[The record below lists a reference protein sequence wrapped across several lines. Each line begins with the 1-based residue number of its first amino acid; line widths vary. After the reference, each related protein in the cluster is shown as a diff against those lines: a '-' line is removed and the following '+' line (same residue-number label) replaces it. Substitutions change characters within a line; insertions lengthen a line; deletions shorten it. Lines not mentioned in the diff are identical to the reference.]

1 MIKDYFQSHRL
12 LIVISVL
19 AAVASATFVL
29 WIAADFFRPMPP
41 RTLTMA
47 TGPEGG
53 AYSEFGKRYQ
63 EILARDGIELRL
75 LPTAG
80 AMENLALLRNKGS
93 KVDVGFLQ
101 SGITSDKE
109 SPDLR
114 SLGTVFYEPLW
125 FFTRDKYQGKKLQ
138 SLRGKMISIGPEG
151 SGSREL
157 ALKLLARNGID
168 QSFADLLS
176 LTPQDAGEKLIRGE
190 IDAAIMLTSWDAPVV
205 QRLLTSNRIEP
216 ANFPRTDAYLA
227 LYPYLNKV
235 VLPEGVIDLAKNRPA
250 SDVFLIAPKANLVV
264 RGDLHPALQFL
275 LLKAAEEIHS
285 GPAMFQKPG
294 QFPAAEAIDL
304 PLSDQARQFYKS
316 GSPFLQQHLPFWLA
330 VLVNRLLILLIP
342 LAGVLYPMLR
352 LFPAL
357 YSWQIQRRIYR
368 LYGELRYLEHDLESR
383 GADQNMNELS
393 SRLDSIEEKAHRL
406 RAQGIYANMRY
417 TLWMHIT
424 MVRERLLKSIASA
437 KQESGVPKVI

>member
-1 MIKDYFQSHRL
+1 MKIRDYFQIHRL
-12 LIVISVL
+12 YLVIAVL
-19 AAVASATFVL
+19 AVAALAVAVL
-29 WIAADFFRPMPP
+29 WAVAAYMRPMPP

-53 AYSEFGKRYQ
+53 AYYEFAKRYR

-80 AMENLALLRNKGS
+80 ALENLARLRDKGS

-101 SGITSDKE
+101 SGITSAKE
-109 SPDLR
+109 SPDLK

-125 FFTRDKYQGKKLQ
+125 FFITEKYRGNRLLA
-138 SLRGKMISIGPEG
+138 LRGKKISIGPEG
-151 SGSREL
+151 SGGREL
-157 ALKLLARNGID
+157 AIKLLKRNGID
-168 QSFADLLS
+168 QGFADLLS
-176 LTPQDAGEKLIRGE
+176 LTPQVAGEKLIRGE
-190 IDAAIMLTSWDAPVV
+190 IDAAIMLTSWDAPIV
-205 QRLLTSNRIEP
+205 QRLLHTNGIEP

-235 VLPEGVIDLAKNRPA
+235 VLPEGVVDLANNRPP

-264 RGDLHPALQFL
+264 RESLHPALQFL

-285 GPAMFQKPG
+285 GPGMFQKPG

-304 PLSDQARQFYKS
+304 PLSEQARQYYRS

-330 VLVNRLLILLIP
+330 VLVNQLLVLLIP
-342 LAGVLYPMLR
+342 VVGVLYPLLR
-352 LFPAL
+352 LFPAM
-357 YSWQIQRRIYR
+357 YGWQIQRRIFR
-368 LYGELRYLEHDLESR
+368 LYGELRFLEHDLDTR
-383 GADQNMNELS
+383 GAGQNMDDLN
-393 SRLDSIEEKAHRL
+393 SRLDRIEEKAHGL

-424 MVRERLLKSIASA
+424 MVRERMIKSVGTE
-437 KQESGVPKVI
+437 K

>member
-1 MIKDYFQSHRL
+1 MIKDYFQAHRL

-19 AAVASATFVL
+19 AVVVLATVAL
-29 WIAADFFRPMPP
+29 WLAADFFQPMPP
-41 RTLTMA
+41 RILTMA

-80 AMENLALLRNKGS
+80 ALENLALLRDRQSN
-93 KVDVGFLQ
+93 VEVGFLQ
-101 SGITSDKE
+101 SGITSGKE
-109 SPDLR
+109 SPDLV
-114 SLGTVFYEPLW
+114 SLGTTFYEPLW
-125 FFTRDKYQGKKLQ
+125 FFSRTEYLRRGIQA
-138 SLRGKMISIGPEG
+138 LRGKKISIGADG

-157 ALKLLARNGID
+157 ALKLLKRNGID
-168 QSFADLLS
+168 QGFAELLS
-176 LTPQDAGEKLIRGE
+176 LTPQEAGEKLILGE
-190 IDAAIMLTSWDAPVV
+190 IDAAIMLTSWDAPIV
-205 QRLLTSNRIEP
+205 QQLLAAKGIEP

-235 VLPEGVIDLAKNRPA
+235 VLPEGVIDLANNRPA

-285 GPAMFQKPG
+285 GPRMFQKPG
-294 QFPAAEAIDL
+294 QFPAAESVDL
-304 PLSDQARQFYKS
+304 PLSDQARQFYRS
-316 GSPFLQQHLPFWLA
+316 GSPYLQQHLPFWLA
-330 VLVNRLLILLIP
+330 VLIDRLLVLLIP
-342 LAGVLYPMLR
+342 LVGVLYPVLR
-352 LFPAL
+352 IFPAM
-357 YSWQIQRRIYR
+357 YAWQVQRRIFQ
-368 LYGELRYLEHDLESR
+368 LYGELKFLETDLESP
-383 GADQNMNELS
+383 GAGQRMDELN
-393 SRLDSIEEKAHRL
+393 SRLDRIEAKAHSL

-424 MVRERLLKSIASA
+424 LVRERLLKAMGTE
-437 KQESGVPKVI
+437 K

>member
-1 MIKDYFQSHRL
+1 MMIRDYFRTPRL
-12 LIVISVL
+12 QIMIAVMAVAVL
-19 AAVASATFVL
+19 AVAVL
-29 WIAADFFRPMPP
+29 WTAAAYLRPMPP
-41 RTLTMA
+41 HTLTMA

-53 AYSEFGKRYQ
+53 AYYEYGKRYR

-75 LPTAG
+75 LPTSG
-80 AMENLALLRNKGS
+80 AMENLALLRDKGS

-101 SGITSDKE
+101 SGITSEKE
-109 SPDLR
+109 SPDLK

-125 FFTRDKYQGKKLQ
+125 FFARDKYLVKGIQGLRAKK
-138 SLRGKMISIGPEG
+138 ISIGPEG
-151 SGSREL
+151 SGGRYL
-157 ALKLLARNGID
+157 ALKLLKRNGLD
-168 QSFADLLS
+168 QGFADLLA
-176 LTPQDAGEKLIRGE
+176 LTPQEAGEKLIRGE

-205 QRLLTSNRIEP
+205 QRLLNTNGIEP

-235 VLPEGVIDLAKNRPA
+235 VLPEGVIDLAKDRPA

-264 RGDLHPALQFL
+264 RENLHPALQFL

-304 PLSDQARQFYKS
+304 PLSDQARQYYRS

-330 VLVNRLLILLIP
+330 VLVNQLLVLLIP
-342 LAGVLYPMLR
+342 VVGVLYPLLR

-357 YSWQIQRRIYR
+357 YGWQIQRRIFR
-368 LYGELRYLEHDLESR
+368 LYGELRFLEHDLETR
-383 GADQNMNELS
+383 GADQNLDELN
-393 SRLDSIEEKAHRL
+393 SRLDRIEEKAHGL
-406 RAQGIYANMRY
+406 RAQGIYSNMRY

-424 MVRERLLKSIASA
+424 LVRERLIKSMGTE
-437 KQESGVPKVI
+437 K

>member
-1 MIKDYFQSHRL
+1 MIKDYFQAHRL

-19 AAVASATFVL
+19 AVVTLATITL
-29 WIAADFFRPMPP
+29 WLAADFVQPMPP

-80 AMENLALLRNKGS
+80 ALENLALLKGKS
-93 KVDVGFLQ
+93 SNVEVAFLQ
-101 SGITSDKE
+101 SGITSGKE
-109 SPDLR
+109 SPDLV

-125 FFTRDKYQGKKLQ
+125 FFSRDEYLQKGIKSLHGKK
-138 SLRGKMISIGPEG
+138 ISIGSKG
-151 SGSREL
+151 SGGREL
-157 ALKLLARNGID
+157 ALKLLKLNRID
-168 QSFADLLS
+168 QGFAELLS
-176 LTPQDAGEKLIRGE
+176 YTPQEAGEKLIRGE

-235 VLPEGVIDLAKNRPA
+235 VLPQGVIDLANNRPA

-264 RGDLHPALQFL
+264 RQDLHPALQFL

-304 PLSDQARQFYKS
+304 PLSDEARRFYRS

-330 VLVNRLLILLIP
+330 VLVNRLLVLLIP
-342 LAGVLYPMLR
+342 LVGVLYPMLR
-352 LFPAL
+352 LFPAV
-357 YSWQIQRRIYR
+357 YSWQVQRRIFR
-368 LYGELRYLEHDLESR
+368 LYGELTFLEQELETGSS
-383 GADQNMNELS
+383 GQNMDELQ
-393 SRLDSIEEKAHRL
+393 SRLDRIEEKAHRL

>member
-1 MIKDYFQSHRL
+1 MIKDYFRTPRVQ
-12 LIVISVL
+12 IMIAVIAVAVL
-19 AAVASATFVL
+19 AVVAL
-29 WIAADFFRPMPP
+29 WAAAAYLRPMPP

-53 AYSEFGKRYQ
+53 AYHEFGKRYR

-75 LPTAG
+75 LATAG
-80 AMENLALLRNKGS
+80 AIENLALLRDKNS

-101 SGITSDKE
+101 SGITSAKE
-109 SPDLR
+109 SPDLK

-125 FFTRDKYQGKKLQ
+125 FFITDKYRGKRLQ
-138 SLRGKMISIGPEG
+138 ALRGKKISVGPEG
-151 SGSREL
+151 SGGRAL
-157 ALKLLARNGID
+157 ALKLLKRNGID
-168 QSFADLLS
+168 QGFADLLS
-176 LTPQDAGEKLIRGE
+176 LTPQVAGEELIRGE
-190 IDAAIMLTSWDAPVV
+190 IDAAIMLTSWDAPIV
-205 QRLLTSNRIEP
+205 QRLLHTNGIEP

-264 RGDLHPALQFL
+264 RENLHPALQFL

-285 GPAMFQKPG
+285 GPGMFQKPG
-294 QFPAAEAIDL
+294 QFPAAESIDL
-304 PLSDQARQFYKS
+304 PLSDQARQYYRS

-330 VLVNRLLILLIP
+330 VLVNQLLVLLIP
-342 LAGVLYPMLR
+342 VVGVLYPVLR

-357 YSWQIQRRIYR
+357 YGWQTQRRIFR
-368 LYGELRYLEHDLESR
+368 LYGELRFLEHDLETR
-383 GADQNMNELS
+383 GADQNLDELN
-393 SRLDSIEEKAHRL
+393 SRLDRIEEKAHHL

-424 MVRERLLKSIASA
+424 MVRERMIKSMETG
-437 KQESGVPKVI
+437 K